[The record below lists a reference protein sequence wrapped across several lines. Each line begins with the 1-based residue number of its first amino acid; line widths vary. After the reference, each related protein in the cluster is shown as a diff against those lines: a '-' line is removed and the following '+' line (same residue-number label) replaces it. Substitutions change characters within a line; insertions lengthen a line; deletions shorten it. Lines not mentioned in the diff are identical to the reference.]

1 MTAESDKHGSFRN
14 LVDKGVDAA
23 GGMIGQAGATMVNTA
38 DDFVEQV
45 SISDK
50 YEIAAA
56 QIALERSSSTPVR
69 ELAQRMID
77 DHSHN
82 SQELERTLQEI
93 RPEQNLHPAAA
104 LDSRRESMID
114 HLRAAQ
120 DSDFDDT
127 YLDQQLLAHQ
137 EAVTLT
143 AHYRDNG
150 DQPQLTALAGKAH
163 TVIANHLDHV
173 KSMREARR

>member
-1 MTAESDKHGSFRN
+1 MTADKDKHGSFRN
-14 LVDKGVDAA
+14 MVDKGVDAV
-23 GGMIGQAGATMVNTA
+23 GGLAGQASAATVDKA

-50 YEIAAA
+50 YEIEAAR
-56 QIALERSSSTPVR
+56 IALERSSSAPVR

-77 DHSHN
+77 DHTHN
-82 SQELERTLQEI
+82 SQELERALQEI
-93 RPEQNLHPAAA
+93 RPELTLQPAGA
-104 LDSRRESMID
+104 LDNRRETMID

-127 YLDQQLLAHQ
+127 YLDQQMLAHQ

-143 AHYRDNG
+143 SHYRDHG
-150 DQPQLTALAGKAH
+150 DQPRLTQLAGKAH
-163 TVIANHLDHV
+163 TVIANHLEHV